1 MAAFGSF
8 GTTSTTAAGA
18 GPNPNNDVELV
29 QPPTDGIS
37 SVKFSPV
44 ANHLIATSWDNQV
57 RCWEISPQGQSQ
69 PKAAT
74 GHDQPVL
81 CADWS
86 PDGSTVFS
94 GKSDWQTAPCYQQAV
109 QWRSSISTATC
120 MDGLALKPIDS
131 LIA

>member
-8 GTTSTTAAGA
+8 GATATAAAGA
-18 GPNPNNDVELV
+18 GPNPNGDIELV

-37 SVKFSPV
+37 SLKFSPV

-57 RCWEISPQGQSQ
+57 RCWEISPSGQSQ

-86 PDGSTVFS
+86 PDGTTVFS
-94 GKSDWQTAPCYQQAV
+94 GKASSTSGCFSTQATMPLH
-109 QWRSSISTATC
+109 SSI
-120 MDGLALKPIDS
+120 
-131 LIA
+131 